1 MSLTLISV
9 LAFFHIILFVFW
21 LGGDLGV
28 AILGDHFRKR
38 KDYSITERLTILKLL
53 VITDMGPRIAWCL
66 MIASTISLVKAG
78 GYWDVPLWGVI
89 AAWAVSLLWLWLTLA
104 IHKAGQTP
112 KAAHLKK
119 YDMILKWALA
129 IFYLGLGGTSLAVNA
144 PLEPNW
150 LATKAFIFGLIFV
163 AAIMIDVMFRPVGPL
178 LMAVINEGSSDET
191 EAPLLETMNKSRF
204 WVRMTYVLLVIVA
217 FIGTTKFF

>member
-1 MSLTLISV
+1 MTLTLISV

-38 KDYSITERLTILKLL
+38 DDYSIQERLTILKLL

-78 GYWDVPLWGVI
+78 GYWDLPVWGVI
-89 AAWAVSLLWLWLTLA
+89 LAWAISLLWLWLTIEA
-104 IHKAGQTP
+104 HKAGQTP
-112 KAAHLKK
+112 RAAKLKK
-119 YDMILKWALA
+119 VEMILKWALA
-129 IFYLGLGGTSLAVNA
+129 VFYLGLGAISLVTDA

-150 LATKAFIFGLIFV
+150 LASKALLFGLIFV
-163 AAIMIDVMFRPVGPL
+163 AAILIDVKFKPVGPL
-178 LMAVINEGSSDET
+178 LMAVIEKGSSDET
-191 EAPLLETMNKSRF
+191 ELPLRKTMDKSRF
-204 WVRMTYVLLVIVA
+204 WVRMTYLLLVIVA

>member
-1 MSLTLISV
+1 MLPSLISV

-28 AILGDHFRKR
+28 AILGEHFRKR
-38 KDYSITERLTILKLL
+38 ANYSLEERITILKLL
-53 VITDMGPRIAWCL
+53 VIIDMGPRIAWCL

-78 GYWDVPLWGVI
+78 GYWDLPIWAVVL
-89 AAWAVSLLWLWLTLA
+89 AWAVSLFWLWITLA

-112 KAAHLKK
+112 KAAKLKK
-119 YDMILKWALA
+119 FDMALKWALA
-129 IFYLGLGGTSLAVNA
+129 AFYLGLGAYSLIADA

-150 LATKAFIFGLIFV
+150 LASKALIFGLIFV

-178 LMAVINEGSSDET
+178 LMAVINEGSSDAT
-191 EAPLLETMNKSRF
+191 EKPLLATMNKSRF
-204 WVRMTYVLLVIVA
+204 WVRVTYLLLVIIA